1 MFDSPGRELARQE
14 MSLVFL
20 EIQESGALDFIT
32 QDKMR
37 MSCFMLSFSFC
48 EYWKPNNL
56 AHG

>member
-1 MFDSPGRELARQE
+1 MFDSPGRELAGQE

-20 EIQESGALDFIT
+20 EIQEGGALDFIT

-48 EYWKPNNL
+48 KYWKPNNL

>member
-1 MFDSPGRELARQE
+1 MFDSPGRELAGQE

-37 MSCFMLSFSFC
+37 MSCFMLSF
-48 EYWKPNNL
+48 L
-56 AHG
+56 